1 MSDVKGK
8 KDLNVPDT
16 CPHCGE
22 KLSPWQQV
30 LLGIDRSL
38 MCKKCWY
45 RIILDV
51 YGDEAK
57 DQGREET
64 QQKE

>member
-1 MSDVKGK
+1 
-8 KDLNVPDT
+8 LNNVNDPKESKVLDA

-30 LLGIDRSL
+30 LLGIDRAL

-45 RIILDV
+45 RIVLDV
-51 YGDEAK
+51 YGDDTKE
-57 DQGREET
+57 QGHTEMPP
-64 QQKE
+64 KE